1 MVIGFYRL
9 SGRAITGTRLDMK
22 NRVLREME
30 SNSATL
36 KVTDEARIVGQ
47 TGLAWLLA
55 LLVFQVGLLLGLG

>member
-1 MVIGFYRL
+1 
-9 SGRAITGTRLDMK
+9 MK